1 MNQLKLYID
10 MDGTLAE
17 WLLDGFPCLYN
28 KGYFYNL
35 KPLNAV
41 RRMLKVLCRSY
52 DVYILSAVLEDSPY
66 AKPEK
71 LAWLQRYLPFIEKDH
86 ILFNKNGSSKAEF
99 VKEFGHFGPHCILID
114 DYSVNLDDW
123 TAKGG
128 TSVKF
133 LNGINASHGRN
144 YQFCLKEDD
153 NVIVNLSKMEQ
164 VFQYAGSSIL

>member
-1 MNQLKLYID
+1 MDKLKLYID

-17 WLLDGFPCLYN
+17 WLVDGFPYLYN

-41 RRMLKVLCRSY
+41 RRMLKILQRTY

-66 AKPEK
+66 AETEK
-71 LAWLQRYLPFIEKDH
+71 LAWIDKYLPDISEDH
-86 ILFNKNGSSKAEF
+86 ILFNKNGTSKADF
-99 VKEFGHFGPHCILID
+99 VQSLTSFGRHCILID

-123 TAKGG
+123 ASHGG

-133 LNGINASHGRN
+133 LNGINGQRGRN
-144 YQFCLKEDD
+144 YQFSLKEDE
-153 NVIVNLSKMEQ
+153 NVFQNLATMEQ
-164 VFQYAGSSIL
+164 VFEYASSF